1 MIFASLTFLYLFLP
15 ICLVVYFLCRGIGA
29 KNLALTACSLF
40 FYAWG
45 EPIWIVLIL
54 FSALADFFH
63 GRLLDQWTS
72 DRARSAVVLSS
83 VTTNVGL
90 LATFKYS
97 GFIVANVNGLLGTS
111 LSTPSLGLPLGISF
125 YSFQTLSYTIDVY
138 RRDVHAERKFSNFLL
153 FVSLFP
159 QLIAGPI
166 VRYKDIQR
174 EIRERSHSLEQVS
187 AGITRFCNGLFA
199 KVILANG
206 AGELVQLYMPQS
218 GSPAGI
224 LDAWFGAFLF
234 GLQIY
239 FDFSGYSS
247 MAIGLGMIFG
257 FHYLENFNYPYVA
270 RSATEF
276 WRRWHISLGNFFRDY
291 VYIPLGGRRRSAIRN
306 LFAVWFLTG
315 LWHGAGWNFI
325 AWGLYFGFFIYL
337 ERAFLHRVLARMPVA
352 TGHLYLLTIAMI
364 GWVLFYFEDSAQ
376 LLSHLQTMFGLNDA
390 RLFSEE
396 LVLSVQRN
404 YFWIFLAIV
413 SCLPVY
419 PIVTNH
425 IHRATAAR
433 RLHPVFAQSILLL
446 PNVLILGIA
455 TAMLVGRSYNPF
467 IYFRF

>member
-1 MIFASLTFLYLFLP
+1 
-15 ICLVVYFLCRGIGA
+15 
-29 KNLALTACSLF
+29 
-40 FYAWG
+40 
-45 EPIWIVLIL
+45 
-54 FSALADFFH
+54 
-63 GRLLDQWTS
+63 
-72 DRARSAVVLSS
+72 
-83 VTTNVGL
+83 
-90 LATFKYS
+90 
-97 GFIVANVNGLLGTS
+97 
-111 LSTPSLGLPLGISF
+111 
-125 YSFQTLSYTIDVY
+125 
-138 RRDVHAERKFSNFLL
+138 
-153 FVSLFP
+153 
-159 QLIAGPI
+159 
-166 VRYKDIQR
+166 
-174 EIRERSHSLEQVS
+174 
-187 AGITRFCNGLFA
+187 
-199 KVILANG
+199 
-206 AGELVQLYMPQS
+206 
-218 GSPAGI
+218 
-224 LDAWFGAFLF
+224 
-234 GLQIY
+234 
-239 FDFSGYSS
+239 
-247 MAIGLGMIFG
+247 
-257 FHYLENFNYPYVA
+257 
-270 RSATEF
+270 
-276 WRRWHISLGNFFRDY
+276 
-291 VYIPLGGRRRSAIRN
+291 GGRRRSAIRN